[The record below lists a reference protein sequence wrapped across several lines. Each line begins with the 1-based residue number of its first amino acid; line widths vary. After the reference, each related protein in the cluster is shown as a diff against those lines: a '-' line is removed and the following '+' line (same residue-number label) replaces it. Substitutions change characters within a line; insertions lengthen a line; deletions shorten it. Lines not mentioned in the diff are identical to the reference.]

1 MIHLPFCCNTSDRS
15 VGVMGIRHEHNGYRL
30 IDLVVADDD
39 KRSTRAFCAAL
50 GEVAETSVDTAE
62 SIQVQAFA
70 ANTIR
75 RHAHPSLWD
84 RLSAPIRSGH
94 VRLANCVSEENTGS
108 DLAAIELAAV
118 AGDEG
123 YVLTGTKTWVAHG
136 PDADELIVYARTGG
150 PGLGGITA
158 FLVDAHSPGVIAG
171 PAREHL
177 AGLAIPVSAVK
188 FDGVVVPTERILGRV
203 NRGARVADILL
214 TQGRIGLAACAL
226 GLGRASLD
234 EATRFAKTHHRF
246 GRPVIEHQGV
256 GFKLADIA
264 TRLEAGRHLL
274 HHACDRFDAD
284 PDSALLVCAQAK
296 LFATDTAMAATTDA
310 VQVLGASAYLEGSRA
325 EERMRQAKIL
335 QILQGTNEIQRR
347 TIAAS
352 LVPAEPPLAPA
363 KTAVPIG

>member
-1 MIHLPFCCNTSDRS
+1 
-15 VGVMGIRHEHNGYRL
+15 MGIQHEHDGYRL

-39 KRSTRAFCAAL
+39 KRSTRAFCEAL

-75 RHAHPSLWD
+75 RHARPDLWD
-84 RLSAPIRSGH
+84 RLSAPIRTGRL
-94 VRLANCVSEENTGS
+94 RLANCLSEANSGS

-118 AGDEG
+118 AGDDG

-136 PDADELIVYARTGG
+136 PDADELIVYARTGV

-171 PAREHL
+171 PTREHL
-177 AGLAIPVSAVK
+177 AGLAIPVSEVT
-188 FDGVVVPTERILGRV
+188 FDRVVVPTERILGRV

-226 GLGRASLD
+226 GLGRAALD
-234 EATRFAKTHHRF
+234 EATRFTKAHHRF
-246 GRPVIEHQGV
+246 GHPLIEHQGV

-264 TRLEAGRHLL
+264 TRLEAGRQLL
-274 HHACDRFDAD
+274 HHACDRFDEN
-284 PDSALLVCAQAK
+284 PDSAVLVCAQAK

-310 VQVLGASAYLEGSRA
+310 VQVLGASAYLAGNRA

-352 LVPAEPPLAPA
+352 LVPAAPRPAPA
-363 KTAVPIG
+363 MTAAAIG